1 VPFTTDKIIE
11 QLHSIS
17 GFDGEVDADTPL
29 FSSGALD
36 SIAMISLIAFVEQ
49 EVGIEIRADEVT
61 LENFD
66 TPERISRF
74 ALEKAA

>member
-1 VPFTTDKIIE
+1 MSFTTETIVE
-11 QLHSIS
+11 RLHAIA
-17 GFDGEVDADTPL
+17 GFDGNLDAGTPL

-49 EVGIEIRADEVT
+49 EAGIEIRADEVT

-66 TPERISRF
+66 TAERISRF
-74 ALEKAA
+74 ALERAA

>member
-1 VPFTTDKIIE
+1 MPSTIEKIIE
-11 QLHSIS
+11 HLHDTCV
-17 GFDGEVDADTPL
+17 FDGPVDAETPL

-49 EVGIEIRADEVT
+49 ELDIEIRADEVT

-66 TPERISRF
+66 TAERISRF
-74 ALEKAA
+74 ALERAA